1 MTDMIERVATA
12 LYEQWAASFV
22 VSKTW
27 DGAKPGSQAE
37 FRTIAR
43 TAIAAMRE
51 PTEEMIFDGGKAVL
65 IVHHTLNTGD
75 VYRAMIDAAL
85 EEKK

>member
-1 MTDMIERVATA
+1 MDMVEKVAKAINDTMIN
-12 LYEQWAASFV
+12 YG
-22 VSKTW
+22 
-27 DGAKPGSQAE
+27 DYKPIGL
-37 FRTIAR
+37 AR